1 MSLMATTQLGGGPAR
16 QRNNVRRVSGE
27 LVLVIGPPAVGKMT
41 VGRAICAA
49 SDFRLFH
56 NHHTI
61 EPLLEIFGFGTPPFR
76 VLDKEFR
83 GRVVE
88 EAAVHG
94 VRLVFTFVWDLE
106 NEKSADYVRWLVAPY
121 VDAGLRVSFVELY
134 ADLDTRLGRNGT
146 EQRLAHK
153 PSKRDRAWSD
163 ANVRELEAS
172 TMNTDPADPQP
183 GDAVIAGF
191 PHLRVD
197 NTDLAP
203 DEVAATVLAWLDTLP
218 VGTDSRS
225 G

>member
-1 MSLMATTQLGGGPAR
+1 MS
-16 QRNNVRRVSGE
+16 SGE
-27 LVLVIGPPAVGKMT
+27 LLVLFGPPAVGKMT

-61 EPLLEIFGFGTPPFR
+61 EPLHEIFGQQSPAFR
-76 VLDKEFR
+76 TLNGEFR
-83 GRVVE
+83 RRVIE
-88 EAAVHG
+88 EAAANG
-94 VRLVFTFVWDLE
+94 VRLVFTTVWNLAGEGD
-106 NEKSADYVRWLVAPY
+106 ADYLRTLVAPY
-121 VDAGLRVSFVELY
+121 ADRGLPVRFVELY
-134 ADLDTRLGRNGT
+134 ADLDTRLVRNGT

-153 PSKRDRAWSD
+153 PSKRDREWSD

-183 GDAVIAGF
+183 GDAVIAEL
-191 PHLRVD
+191 PHLRLD

-203 DEVAATVLAWLDTLP
+203 DEVARVVLGWLDTLP
-218 VGTDSRS
+218 TGTDSRT